1 MKEQRVNKKLNQEEL
16 KELRVMRKRGDS
28 IDEDHFYELELR
40 DRQQQGHPL
49 SEDKTYKLDLL
60 NQLQKGKDLN
70 DNELEDL
77 DLFKEKRLLDR
88 KLQLEL
94 KDLGERRKS
103 GEMIDDDLLIKL
115 ELINLELLKCQRLG
129 EELDKRNLVALDLF
143 A

>member
-1 MKEQRVNKKLNQEEL
+1 LKEQRVNKKLDQEEL

>member
-1 MKEQRVNKKLNQEEL
+1 LKEQRVNKKLNQEEL

-115 ELINLELLKCQRLG
+115 ELIKLELLKCQRLG